1 MSEFNINWEY
11 IDFLDSGEWKKL
23 MEENKLKKEKGMKEK
38 SVIKLKDIRKGLIK
52 ESNDFKNEL
61 LKEIFKDLDFVFN
74 VWYNDLYSIKGGE
87 CRRLK
92 GTISNLN
99 DDVIGSLSIKNK
111 FKRENEKFNKLKD
124 YLNSKNYGKY
134 EVEICKLNGY
144 SWYDYRNWFIK
155 REENWGKNW
164 FDYKNE
170 MLEKELTFVIKI
182 KWKGVNMNRV
192 LNEIDGGFEKVS
204 EWDNINRK
212 YVMTG
217 EIRDLKRVV

>member
-1 MSEFNINWEY
+1 MLKES
-11 IDFLDSGEWKKL
+11 S
-23 MEENKLKKEKGMKEK
+23 KLKE
-38 SVIKLKDIRKGLIK
+38 LKTIRKGLIK

-61 LKEIFKDLDFVFN
+61 LKEIFKDLDLDFIVS
-74 VWYNDLYSIKGGE
+74 YNDLYSIKGGE

-92 GTISNLN
+92 GYISNLN
-99 DDVIGSLSIKNK
+99 DDVIGSLSNKNK

-124 YLNSKNYGKY
+124 YLNSKDYGKY
-134 EVEICKLNGY
+134 EVEICKLNDY
-144 SWYDYRNWFIK
+144 SWYDYKNWFIK

-192 LNEIDGGFEKVS
+192 LNEIDGGFSKVGKYCS
-204 EWDNINRK
+204 VTRK
-212 YVMTG
+212 WVLTG
-217 EIRDLKRVV
+217 EIEDLKRVV

>member
-23 MEENKLKKEKGMKEK
+23 MEKKKLKKEKGMKEK

-134 EVEICKLNGY
+134 EVEICKLNDY